1 MRDRE
6 RTALAGVSWT
16 QSPTESATMRH
27 IDIPL
32 HELAFVAGTRAIAG
46 AGLGLL
52 LADFLRPEARKSVG
66 WTLLAIGA
74 LTTVPIAVSL
84 IRRSEPP
91 RLLAD

>member
-1 MRDRE
+1 
-6 RTALAGVSWT
+6 
-16 QSPTESATMRH
+16 MRH

-91 RLLAD
+91 RLLTE